1 MIELIGF
8 EKEYSDLL
16 KRYKSNN
23 LPNSIL
29 IHGLSGI
36 GKRTFL
42 NKLVKN
48 ILNIEFKDSN
58 LNHHLNLFKNNT
70 HPNIKIIEKEND
82 SKTGKIKSN
91 ITIDQIRRLK
101 TFLNSTTTIQ
111 NSSKIVIVDSADYLN
126 ISSANSMLKILEE
139 PKENS
144 YIFLISNQ
152 ISLLLP
158 TIRSRCLKIKF
169 NTHNLSNFTNIIK
182 DKIDEISNEE
192 INFYFELTYGSPGT
206 TILYYNNDFL
216 DIFQLSI
223 KCLLSSDLDDNKIN
237 LSNILSKLSN
247 DEFNNYLSM
256 LKFIL
261 IFANRLKLNRDYK
274 SLVNIPNYL
283 ELESLSA
290 NLTKKNLIDRFDY
303 LTNKQKELF
312 SLNLD
317 KKIFI
322 LNFLTPIK

>member
-8 EKEYSDLL
+8 EKEYIDLL
-16 KRYKSNN
+16 NRYEKNN

-48 ILNIEFKDSN
+48 IINIEFKDN
-58 LNHHLNLFKNNT
+58 NVDHHLNLFKNNT
-70 HPNIKIIEKEND
+70 HPNIKIIEKEIDN
-82 SKTGKIKSN
+82 KTGKIKTN

-101 TFLNSTTTIQ
+101 TFLNSTSIIQ
-111 NSSKIVIVDSADYLN
+111 NSSKIVIIDSADYLN

-139 PKENS
+139 PKENT

-169 NTHNLSNFTNIIK
+169 NTHNLTDFTNIIK
-182 DKIDEISNEE
+182 NNIDEISNEE
-192 INFYFELTYGSPGT
+192 INFYFELTYGSPGN

-223 KCLLSSDLDDNKIN
+223 KCLLSNDLDDDKIN
-237 LSNILSKLSN
+237 LSNILSKLTN

-261 IFANRLKLNRDYK
+261 IVANKLKVNRDDK
-274 SLVNIPNYL
+274 SLVNMPNYL
-283 ELESLSA
+283 ELESLST
-290 NLTKKNLIDRFDY
+290 NLSKKNLIDRFDY
-303 LTNKQKELF
+303 LNNNQKELF

-322 LNFLTPIK
+322 LNFLTQ

>member
-1 MIELIGF
+1 MTELIGF
-8 EKEYSDLL
+8 EKEYSDLVN
-16 KRYKSNN
+16 RYKSNN

-42 NKLVKN
+42 NKLIKN
-48 ILNIEFKDSN
+48 ILNIEFKDNN
-58 LNHHLNLFKNNT
+58 LDHHLNLFKNNT
-70 HPNIKIIEKEND
+70 HPNINIIEKEID

-91 ITIDQIRRLK
+91 ITIDQIRSLK
-101 TFLNSTTTIQ
+101 TFLNSTSVIQ

-126 ISSANSMLKILEE
+126 INSANSMLKILEE
-139 PKENS
+139 PKENT

-169 NTHNLSNFTNIIK
+169 NTHNLINFTNIIK
-182 DKIDEISNEE
+182 DQIDEISNEE

-223 KCLLSSDLDDNKIN
+223 KCLLSNDLDDDKIN
-237 LSNILSKLSN
+237 LSNILSKFTN

-261 IFANRLKLNRDYK
+261 IVANKLKVNRDDK
-274 SLVNIPNYL
+274 SLVNMPNYL

-290 NLTKKNLIDRFDY
+290 NLTQKNLIDRFDY
-303 LTNKQKELF
+303 LTNNQKELF

-322 LNFLTPIK
+322 LNFLTQ

>member
-1 MIELIGF
+1 MVKLIGF

-48 ILNIEFKDSN
+48 IVNIEFKDN
-58 LNHHLNLFKNNT
+58 NVDHHLNLFKNNT
-70 HPNIKIIEKEND
+70 HPNIKIIEKEID

-91 ITIDQIRRLK
+91 ITIEQIRRLK

-139 PKENS
+139 PKENT

-169 NTHNLSNFTNIIK
+169 NTHNLTNFTNIIK
-182 DKIDEISNEE
+182 DNIDEISNEE

-206 TILYYNNDFL
+206 TIQYYNNDFL

-223 KCLLSSDLDDNKIN
+223 KCLLSNDLDDDKIN
-237 LSNILSKLSN
+237 LSNILSKLNN

-261 IFANRLKLNRDYK
+261 IVANKLKVNRDDK
-274 SLVNIPNYL
+274 SLINMPNYL

-290 NLTKKNLIDRFDY
+290 NLTQKNLIDRFDY
-303 LTNKQKELF
+303 LTNNQKELF

-322 LNFLTPIK
+322 LNFLTQ

>member
-48 ILNIEFKDSN
+48 ILNIEFKNSN
-58 LNHHLNLFKNNT
+58 LEHHLNLFNKNT
-70 HPNIKIIEKEND
+70 HPNIKIIEKEID
-82 SKTGKIKSN
+82 SKTGKNKSY

-101 TFLNSTTTIQ
+101 SFLNTTSTIQ

-126 ISSANSMLKILEE
+126 TSSANSMLKILEE
-139 PKENS
+139 PKENT

-158 TIRSRCLKIKF
+158 TIKSRCLKIKF
-169 NTHNLSNFTNIIK
+169 STHNLTHFTDIIK

-192 INFYFELTYGSPGT
+192 INFYYELTYGSPGT

-223 KCLLSSDLDDNKIN
+223 KCLLSNDLDDDKIN
-237 LSNILSKLSN
+237 LSNILSKLTN

-261 IFANRLKLNRDYK
+261 IVANKLKVSRDDK
-274 SLVNIPNYL
+274 SMVNIPNYL
-283 ELESLSA
+283 ELETLSA
-290 NLTKKNLIDRFDY
+290 NLTQKNLIDRFDY
-303 LTNKQKELF
+303 LTNNQKDLF
-312 SLNLD
+312 NLNLD

-322 LNFLTPIK
+322 LNFLTQ

>member
-48 ILNIEFKDSN
+48 IINIEFRDSN
-58 LNHHLNLFKNNT
+58 LDHHLNLFKNNT
-70 HPNIKIIEKEND
+70 HPNIKIIEKEID

-101 TFLNSTTTIQ
+101 TFLNSTSIIQ
-111 NSSKIVIVDSADYLN
+111 NSSKIVIIDSADYLN

-139 PKENS
+139 PKENT

-169 NTHNLSNFTNIIK
+169 NTHNLTNFTNIIK
-182 DKIDEISNEE
+182 DNIDEISNEE

-223 KCLLSSDLDDNKIN
+223 KCLLSNDLDDDKIN
-237 LSNILSKLSN
+237 LSNILSKLTN

-261 IFANRLKLNRDYK
+261 IVANKLKVNRDDK
-274 SLVNIPNYL
+274 SLVNMPNYL
-283 ELESLSA
+283 ELESLST

-303 LTNKQKELF
+303 LTNNQKELF

-322 LNFLTPIK
+322 LNFLTQ

>member
-48 ILNIEFKDSN
+48 ILNIEFKDNN
-58 LNHHLNLFKNNT
+58 LDHHLNLFKNNT
-70 HPNIKIIEKEND
+70 HPNIKIIEKEID

-101 TFLNSTTTIQ
+101 TFLNSTSIIQ
-111 NSSKIVIVDSADYLN
+111 NSSKIVIIDSADYLN

-139 PKENS
+139 PKENT

-169 NTHNLSNFTNIIK
+169 NTHNLTNFTNIIK
-182 DKIDEISNEE
+182 DNIDEISNEE

-223 KCLLSSDLDDNKIN
+223 KCLLSNDLDDDKIN
-237 LSNILSKLSN
+237 LSNILSKLTN

-261 IFANRLKLNRDYK
+261 IVANKLKVNRDDK
-274 SLVNIPNYL
+274 SLVNMPNYL
-283 ELESLSA
+283 ELESLST

-303 LTNKQKELF
+303 LTNNQKELF

-322 LNFLTPIK
+322 LNFLTQ

>member
-8 EKEYSDLL
+8 EKEYNDLL
-16 KRYKSNN
+16 NRYESNN

-48 ILNIEFKDSN
+48 IINIEFKDN
-58 LNHHLNLFKNNT
+58 NVDHHLNLFKNNT
-70 HPNIKIIEKEND
+70 HPNIKIIEKEIDN
-82 SKTGKIKSN
+82 KTGKIKTN

-101 TFLNSTTTIQ
+101 TFLNSTSIIQ
-111 NSSKIVIVDSADYLN
+111 NSSKIVIIDSADYLN

-139 PKENS
+139 PKENT

-169 NTHNLSNFTNIIK
+169 NTHNLTNFTKIIK
-182 DKIDEISNEE
+182 NNIDEISNEE
-192 INFYFELTYGSPGT
+192 INFYFELTYGSPGN

-223 KCLLSSDLDDNKIN
+223 KCLLSNDLDDDKIN
-237 LSNILSKLSN
+237 LSNILSKLTN

-261 IFANRLKLNRDYK
+261 IVANKLKVNRDDK
-274 SLVNIPNYL
+274 SLVNMPNYL

-290 NLTKKNLIDRFDY
+290 NLSKKNLIDRFDY
-303 LTNKQKELF
+303 LTNNQKELF

-322 LNFLTPIK
+322 LNFLTQ

>member
-1 MIELIGF
+1 MKKSID
-8 EKEYSDLL
+8 DLL
-16 KRYKSNN
+16 NRYESNN

-48 ILNIEFKDSN
+48 IINIEFKDN
-58 LNHHLNLFKNNT
+58 NVDHHLNLFKNNT
-70 HPNIKIIEKEND
+70 HPNIKIIEKEID
-82 SKTGKIKSN
+82 SKTGKIKTN

-101 TFLNSTTTIQ
+101 TFLNSTSIIQ
-111 NSSKIVIVDSADYLN
+111 NSSKIVIIDSADYLN

-139 PKENS
+139 PKENT

-169 NTHNLSNFTNIIK
+169 NTHNLTNFTNIIK
-182 DKIDEISNEE
+182 NNIDEISNEE

-223 KCLLSSDLDDNKIN
+223 KCLLSNDLDDDKIN
-237 LSNILSKLSN
+237 LSNILSKLTN

-261 IFANRLKLNRDYK
+261 IVANKLKVNRDDK
-274 SLVNIPNYL
+274 SLVNMPNYL
-283 ELESLSA
+283 ELESLST

-303 LTNKQKELF
+303 LTNNQKELF

-322 LNFLTPIK
+322 LNFLTQ